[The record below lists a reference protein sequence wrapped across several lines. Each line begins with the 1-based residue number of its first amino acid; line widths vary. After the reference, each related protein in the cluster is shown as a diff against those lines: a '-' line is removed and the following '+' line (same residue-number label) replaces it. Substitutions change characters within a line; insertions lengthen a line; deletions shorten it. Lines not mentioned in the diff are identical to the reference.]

1 MRHTNGMSTARS
13 TSTIRRELFRI
24 TRLAA
29 GRRAFTRLRTASGI
43 DLSQQEVQVLLALT
57 YAGSQSVGGIART
70 AHMEKAAVSRNV
82 SRLRDAG
89 LVTTAIDQHK
99 GSVVNVTVSAAGEQL
114 AGRIAREQDDYLDA
128 ILSEWS
134 PQDRDHFAVMLQRL
148 GDDWEQR
155 LGSG

>member
-1 MRHTNGMSTARS
+1 MSAEGS

-29 GRRAFTRLRTASGI
+29 GRRAFTRLRNASGI

-57 YAGSQSVGGIART
+57 YAGPQSIGGITRT
-70 AHMEKAAVSRNV
+70 AQMEKAAVSRNV

-89 LVTTAIDQHK
+89 LVATATDQHK

-114 AGRIAREQDDYLDA
+114 AARIAREQDDYMDA
-128 ILSEWS
+128 ILSAW
-134 PQDRDHFAVMLQRL
+134 PAHDRDTLACMLRRL

-155 LGSG
+155 LGS

>member
-1 MRHTNGMSTARS
+1 MSAERS

-29 GRRAFTRLRTASGI
+29 GRRAFTRLRSASGI

-57 YAGSQSVGGIART
+57 YGGSQSISGISRT

-89 LVTTAIDQHK
+89 LVTTATDQRK
-99 GSVVNVTVSAAGEQL
+99 GSVVNVTVSPAGEQL
-114 AGRIAREQDDYLDA
+114 ATRIGRAQDEHMDA
-128 ILSEWS
+128 ILSAWS
-134 PQDRDHFAVMLQRL
+134 AQERDDFAGMLQRL
-148 GDDWEQR
+148 GNDWEQR
-155 LGSG
+155 LGTS

>member
-1 MRHTNGMSTARS
+1 MSAEGS

-29 GRRAFTRLRTASGI
+29 GRRTFTRLRITSGI

-57 YAGSQSVGGIART
+57 YAGPQSIGGIART
-70 AHMEKAAVSRNV
+70 AQMEKAAVSRNV

-89 LVTTAIDQHK
+89 LVFTATDQHK

-114 AGRIAREQDDYLDA
+114 AARIAREQDDYMDA
-128 ILSEWS
+128 ILSAW
-134 PQDRDHFAVMLQRL
+134 PAQDRDTFAGMLRRL

-155 LGSG
+155 LGS

>member
-1 MRHTNGMSTARS
+1 MPAERS

-29 GRRAFTRLRTASGI
+29 GRRAFSRLRNASGI

-57 YAGSQSVGGIART
+57 YGGSQSVGAIART

-89 LVTTAIDQHK
+89 LVATATDRRK
-99 GSVVNVTVSAAGEQL
+99 ASVVNVTVSPAGEQL
-114 AGRIAREQDDYLDA
+114 AARIAREQDDHLDA
-128 ILSEWS
+128 ILSGWS
-134 PQDRDHFAVMLQRL
+134 ASDRDAFAAMLQRL
-148 GDDWEQR
+148 GEDWEQR

>member
-1 MRHTNGMSTARS
+1 MSAERS

-29 GRRAFTRLRTASGI
+29 GRRAFTRLRNASGI

-57 YAGSQSVGGIART
+57 YGGSQSVGGIARA

-89 LVTTAIDQHK
+89 LVSTATDRHK
-99 GSVVNVTVSAAGEQL
+99 GSVVNVTVTAAGEQL
-114 AGRIAREQDDYLDA
+114 AARMASAQDDYLDT
-128 ILSEWS
+128 ILSAWS
-134 PQDRDHFAVMLQRL
+134 PQDRNTFADLLRRL
-148 GDDWEQR
+148 GEDWEQR
-155 LGSG
+155 LDGG

>member
-1 MRHTNGMSTARS
+1 MSAARS

-57 YAGSQSVGGIART
+57 YAGSLSIGGISRT

-89 LVTTAIDQHK
+89 LVTTATDQHK
-99 GSVVNVTVSAAGEQL
+99 GSVVNVTVSADGEQL
-114 AGRIAREQDDYLDA
+114 AERIVKAQDDHMDA

-134 PQDRDHFAVMLQRL
+134 APERDAFASMLQRL

-155 LGSG
+155 IGSS